1 MSCEFISELRRLSK
15 LSAEAVQNLDHF
27 DPLKKYMHI
36 TRHTEI
42 DFKQLLLK
50 IAEVNHKQ
58 LVLVCGSAGDGKS
71 HLLSYLKYSDQ
82 DQILDSYTII
92 NDATESDA
100 PNQTAIE
107 TLAERIAAFRDD
119 RLNDG
124 GREKVVLAIN
134 LGMLNNFIDS
144 EQGKYFGKL
153 KQYVLNNNIFSVAQP
168 LPFNKDEVFHHIDF
182 SNYQLYTLTADGARS
197 DYLTELFEKVF
208 GNNTCNPFYN
218 TYINQG
224 STCPHH
230 TQCPVRHN
238 FELLMKEDVRKLL
251 IQRIIE
257 VCIKDKL
264 VITSRDILNFIFD
277 AVVSPDF
284 DEKKLWNLLSN
295 PAKFLETYIS
305 YTTPMLIFENRGT
318 SSLID
323 CMTENAATSDNIEKR
338 DCDVLDFY
346 AADDI
351 TPIVL
356 SELNGSEYSDILH
369 SIGLSAIDNGR
380 DPLKKYIYSP
390 LSEIE
395 NKDVWEY
402 LLKNDGQSA
411 WGTDNRYLFSLYQGE
426 EMGEEQSVVGEVNKD
441 KIAITGNSRFGCWC
455 CTMVKEDKSLKNFID
470 HGSTELIPLRE
481 YRNWLVELRRTPEAR
496 DYRRRNGAVYLMK
509 NGEFGRGPFTLE
521 TRKEMLRRLLQLQKS
536 SGFELIS
543 VEELKFIDKVWEQ
556 EGDLTCRAVVDIYF
570 EVMGERLPWDQY
582 KKAKYDHETL
592 GTIHDLCEKHDV
604 PFDLMSRLM
613 SAVDNSKLYT
623 RSSETAKE
631 VEKVLNQGWLHFDR
645 IREEL
650 ENDIT
655 ED

>member
-1 MSCEFISELRRLSK
+1 M
-15 LSAEAVQNLDHF
+15 NLDNRFQVFEDIIEEMTYVYKH
-27 DPLKKYMHI
+27 DNRPWLIGYSGGKDSSLLVSLVVETVLRLPEKERKKKIFIVTSDTGVENPVVKRYMHASSQKI
-36 TRHTEI
+36 NEFSSKFSANIKADIIYPDIAQSYWSLVIGLGYPTPEPPGFRWCTERLKI
-42 DFKQLLLK
+42 LPMNRYTNSIIEQYGEVVLLLGVRK
-50 IAEVNHKQ
+50 AESLTRRRSIV
-58 LVLVCGSAGDGKS
+58 SR
-71 HLLSYLKYSDQ
+71 
-82 DQILDSYTII
+82 
-92 NDATESDA
+92 E
-100 PNQTAIE
+100 IE
-107 TLAERIAAFRDD
+107 
-119 RLNDG
+119 G
-124 GREKVVLAIN
+124 
-134 LGMLNNFIDS
+134 
-144 EQGKYFGKL
+144 
-153 KQYVLNNNIFSVAQP
+153 
-168 LPFNKDEVFHHIDF
+168 
-182 SNYQLYTLTADGARS
+182 
-197 DYLTELFEKVF
+197 
-208 GNNTCNPFYN
+208 
-218 TYINQG
+218 
-224 STCPHH
+224 
-230 TQCPVRHN
+230 
-238 FELLMKEDVRKLL
+238 KLL
-251 IQRIIE
+251 I
-257 VCIKDKL
+257 
-264 VITSRDILNFIFD
+264 
-277 AVVSPDF
+277 PH
-284 DEKKLWNLLSN
+284 
-295 PAKFLETYIS
+295 
-305 YTTPMLIFENRGT
+305 
-318 SSLID
+318 
-323 CMTENAATSDNIEKR
+323 
-338 DCDVLDFY
+338 
-346 AADDI
+346 
-351 TPIVL
+351 
-356 SELNGSEYSDILH
+356 SDI
-369 SIGLSAIDNGR
+369 AKAYVYN
-380 DPLKKYIYSP
+380 PLT
-390 LSEIE
+390 EIANE
-395 NKDVWEY
+395 LVWEY

-604 PFDLMSRLM
+604 PFDLMSRLI

-631 VEKVLNQGWLHFDR
+631 VEKVLNQGWLHFNR

>member
-71 HLLSYLKYSDQ
+71 HLLSYLKYSEQ
-82 DQILDSYTII
+82 DHILDSYTII

-238 FELLMKEDVRKLL
+238 FEFLMKEDVRKLL

-369 SIGLSAIDNGR
+369 SIDLSAIDNGR
-380 DPLKKYIYSP
+380 DPLKKYVYKFLRNYKKLTDSQELKADRLYLSFVQDLYHAYAGNIKHLKNLYSSVKHSIYSWNGTYGTDLICIDDSSDDYSILEQLNIRYDVAQGSGDDEVLQFAP
-390 LSEIE
+390 VIIVRFSNETKTEQVSFSIDYSLYRVIMAMKDGYCPTSQDRNVHADFSSGIMALSEFGTKKSRVYIVSKRKTS
-395 NKDVWEY
+395 NMKF
-402 LLKNDGQSA
+402 LL
-411 WGTDNRYLFSLYQGE
+411 E
-426 EMGEEQSVVGEVNKD
+426 ESD
-441 KIAITGNSRFGCWC
+441 FGY
-455 CTMVKEDKSLKNFID
+455 SF
-470 HGSTELIPLRE
+470 
-481 YRNWLVELRRTPEAR
+481 
-496 DYRRRNGAVYLMK
+496 
-509 NGEFGRGPFTLE
+509 
-521 TRKEMLRRLLQLQKS
+521 
-536 SGFELIS
+536 
-543 VEELKFIDKVWEQ
+543 
-556 EGDLTCRAVVDIYF
+556 
-570 EVMGERLPWDQY
+570 
-582 KKAKYDHETL
+582 
-592 GTIHDLCEKHDV
+592 
-604 PFDLMSRLM
+604 
-613 SAVDNSKLYT
+613 
-623 RSSETAKE
+623 KE
-631 VEKVLNQGWLHFDR
+631 V
-645 IREEL
+645 
-650 ENDIT
+650 
-655 ED
+655 